1 LKIGIHEG
9 PCLAV
14 TLNDRQDY
22 FGQTVNMAARV
33 QSLASS
39 RSIFATSS
47 IVEDAQSTKILQ
59 SSGLQPV
66 QQRASLRGITEEMLV
81 YEIP

>member
-1 LKIGIHEG
+1 
-9 PCLAV
+9 
-14 TLNDRQDY
+14 
-22 FGQTVNMAARV
+22 VNTAARV

-47 IVEDAQSTKILQ
+47 IVEDVRSSKILQ
-59 SSGLQPV
+59 SSGLVPV
-66 QQRASLRGITEEMLV
+66 QQRAALRGIAEEMLV